1 MIKPKLLVITDI
13 LPSKQMTAGN
23 VLSLIHREAKI
34 SFEIIYICL
43 HNLELD
49 YQVFDQ
55 VGKKSVYIVE
65 RPLESWDTSRFG
77 FYSKVI
83 NFIGEIISTIESFEI
98 ARGIENII
106 SRESPQKIMYII
118 ESKTSVRVS
127 WKLQQKNLVESIG
140 VYWDPLEWWME
151 SRKTSKFFKKIL
163 HNKNKDLIKKF
174 TSIIVPSDNMKEN
187 MKDLGAKAVT
197 TLYPYYEN

>member
-1 MIKPKLLVITDI
+1 
-13 LPSKQMTAGN
+13 
-23 VLSLIHREAKI
+23 
-34 SFEIIYICL
+34 
-43 HNLELD
+43 
-49 YQVFDQ
+49 
-55 VGKKSVYIVE
+55 
-65 RPLESWDTSRFG
+65 
-77 FYSKVI
+77 
-83 NFIGEIISTIESFEI
+83 
-98 ARGIENII
+98 
-106 SRESPQKIMYII
+106 MYII